1 MFDISHN
8 ITSGKYELVYGE
20 YGRVATTIQK
30 YSTVY
35 GEEMWLGNAV
45 LAKVQFVEL
54 YTPVVACIYVSIY
67 SF

>member
-30 YSTVY
+30 YSTEKLLY
-35 GEEMWLGNAV
+35 FAEKIRKGPEM
-45 LAKVQFVEL
+45 KYFSYIE
-54 YTPVVACIYVSIY
+54 
-67 SF
+67 

>member
-35 GEEMWLGNAV
+35 GEEMWSGNAV
-45 LAKVQFVEL
+45 PCGSFTKNYHPLGSESVKV
-54 YTPVVACIYVSIY
+54 S
-67 SF
+67 